1 MKWIQ
6 SIKQTGNLLLD
17 GGLFICDSHFDE
29 NCFEN
34 DLREKLHFLKNIPK
48 FLNTGQKWYPQNH
61 PVRNNG
67 PLKIFLKIVFFQNE
81 KFLNAEYTTTLK

>member
-29 NCFEN
+29 NCFEK
-34 DLREKLHFLKNIPK
+34 DLREKLHFLKNIPR
-48 FLNTGQKWYPQNH
+48 FLNTGQK
-61 PVRNNG
+61 
-67 PLKIFLKIVFFQNE
+67 
-81 KFLNAEYTTTLK
+81 